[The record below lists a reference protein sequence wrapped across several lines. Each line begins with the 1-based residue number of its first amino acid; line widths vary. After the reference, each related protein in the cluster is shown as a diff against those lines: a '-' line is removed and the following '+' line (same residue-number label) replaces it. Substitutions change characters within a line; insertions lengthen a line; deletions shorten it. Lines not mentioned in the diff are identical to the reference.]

1 MLKYMTRV
9 SCWLRPLRCLP
20 RPRWRRRSTQEP
32 NVDRP
37 GSDYRDF
44 DLRAPDP
51 QICGQACLGDKS
63 CVAWT
68 FVREGVQG
76 PSPRCWLKN
85 AVPAPQPSDCCTSG
99 IIQ

>member
-9 SCWLRPLRCLP
+9 FLLVAAFALP
-20 RPRWRRRSTQEP
+20 AAAALAQTSTQEP